1 MNQLYENDALLLKE
15 LTDKFLEACPEL
27 QLGQMFTRPLH
38 IVENGKLIPDAS
50 IDGDSFESR
59 GIVTPAESI
68 KLKYPLSDEFAV
80 GARQIIVRKK
90 LAYLDMPVKPVKYFH
105 PYMAFMPAKHQY
117 ETLKLGDKMPAM
129 SPDFTPTEI
138 EVTQHHLDQF
148 SAVVF
153 RFALSL

>member
-1 MNQLYENDALLLKE
+1 MKQLYENDALLLKE

-27 QLGQMFTRPLH
+27 QLGQMFISPLH
-38 IVENGKLIPDAS
+38 IIENGKCIPDVSA
-50 IDGDSFESR
+50 DGMGFTGR
-59 GIVTPAESI
+59 ITPARSI
-68 KLKYPLSDEFAV
+68 HIKYPLTAEFMI
-80 GARQIIVRKK
+80 GAREIITREN
-90 LAYLDMPVKPVKYFH
+90 LAHPTNPVKYFH

-129 SPDFTPTEI
+129 SPDFTTTEI

>member
-27 QLGQMFTRPLH
+27 QLGQMFTHPIH
-38 IVENGKLIPDAS
+38 IVENGKMIPDAS
-50 IDGDSFESR
+50 IEGDSFESR
-59 GIVTPAESI
+59 GIVTPAASI
-68 KLKYPLSDEFAV
+68 KLKYPLSDEFSV
-80 GARQIIVRKK
+80 GARQIIVRAN
-90 LAYLDMPVKPVKYFH
+90 LARPDMPVKYFH
-105 PYMAFMPAKHQY
+105 PYMAFMPAKHQF
-117 ETLKLGDKMPAM
+117 ETLKLGDKMQVM
-129 SPDFTPTEI
+129 GPDFTPSEI